1 MKTHIF
7 MLTIL
12 LLPSFTN
19 ADLLGLSTS
28 TVSRPDLV
36 LDEYHNGTD
45 PSDLAY
51 LNFTNNRLSALQGN
65 ESILASALASER
77 WNPSEANRAADLQ
90 AELER
95 TRQDL
100 AEARQANTRANLRSA
115 RVVYSDNEAALE
127 REVDDL
133 RRRLNDQQN
142 EFNRREA
149 ELERKYSEQ
158 RRSYEEQLNKREE
171 ELRQMLEREQR
182 LTRERQEE
190 SDRRFSERERQLEE
204 EIRRV
209 REEAQRTVDDQRK
222 EYEERERT
230 YKEDLEKLRHDYE
243 EERKRE
249 REAAEDREKQL
260 QEEIDRVKKEAE
272 ELLTKNK
279 EELEQRLAEE
289 QKKYEEEKAQWEEQQ
304 KELEQKLAD
313 AEQKQ
318 QEMEEQQKELE
329 QKLADAEQ
337 RATEAEEKASQAELD
352 ANEQLAEA
360 AAAGAPPAP
369 PGAVAEE
376 ALQVQPIELPGNEY
390 GIDPVLSSS
399 EVASLVNAAIKE
411 KQAAYNGPGSLN
423 EWLMVVG
430 GSANI
435 SMVGGITGY
444 PTNIHYALSQ
454 PDIRSKVEAA
464 AAQKRKGSEAATMA
478 AARQTD

>member
-1 MKTHIF
+1 MKWHILI
-7 MLTIL
+7 LTVL
-12 LLPSFTN
+12 LVPSFTN

-28 TVSRPDLV
+28 AVSRPDLV

-77 WNPSEANRAADLQ
+77 WNPTEANRAADLQ

-249 REAAEDREKQL
+249 RETAEDREKQL

-272 ELLTKNK
+272 ELLAKNK

-289 QKKYEEEKAQWEEQQ
+289 QKKYEDEKAQWEEQQ
-304 KELEQKLAD
+304 KDLEQKLAE

-318 QEMEEQQKELE
+318 QEMDNQLQE
-329 QKLADAEQ
+329 AEQ
-337 RATEAEEKASQAELD
+337 RIAEAEQRASQAELN

-360 AAAGAPPAP
+360 AAAGTPPAP

-376 ALQVQPIELPGNEY
+376 SMQVQPLELPGNEY

-435 SMVGGITGY
+435 SMVGGITGF

-464 AAQKRKGSEAATMA
+464 ATQKRNGAGAETVAAT
-478 AARQTD
+478 RQTD